1 MPGWRDE
8 GSHNSRKRVPEKR
21 LKRDASQD
29 LVRKLFVP
37 ILYQMPAFGAF
48 EDFYDFLE
56 SITCEAS
63 KTCQVCGSN
72 PCRGAK
78 EFCLAAQA

>member
-29 LVRKLFVP
+29 LVRNVFVP
-37 ILYQMPAFGAF
+37 ILYQMPAFSSF
-48 EDFYDFLE
+48 N
-56 SITCEAS
+56 EADNELDIVLRV
-63 KTCQVCGSN
+63 TRYTLHNIG
-72 PCRGAK
+72 
-78 EFCLAAQA
+78 L